1 MNTKDSMDRFSGK
14 NALMASPETSL
25 GRFERIITHKYENFA
40 SRACLPYSQVRNS
53 FYVANKGDIMNR
65 FEGKTALITGGTTG
79 IGLATAKLFINEG
92 ARVIVTGRAAATI
105 KSAQAELGEN
115 AIVVRSDAT
124 SFPDMDALV
133 AKVKEAFGKLDVLF
147 VNAGYGQWIPFEQV
161 TEEVYDE
168 MLNLNAKGPYF
179 IVQKLVPLMPEG
191 SSVVFTTSLANVKA
205 VPALS
210 AYGAAKAALR
220 SMTRSLAGE
229 LSPRGIRVNAV
240 NPGPIG
246 ETDIL
251 QKVGMPKEAKDQ
263 VYIQMAESV
272 PMKRLGTPEEI
283 AKAVAFLAIDATF
296 TTGAEIPVDGG
307 WSQL

>member
-1 MNTKDSMDRFSGK
+1 
-14 NALMASPETSL
+14 
-25 GRFERIITHKYENFA
+25 
-40 SRACLPYSQVRNS
+40 
-53 FYVANKGDIMNR
+53 MNR
-65 FEGKTALITGGTTG
+65 FHGKTALITGGTTG
-79 IGLATAKLFINEG
+79 IGFATAKLFINEG
-92 ARVIVTGRAAATI
+92 ARVIVTGRAATTI

-124 SFPDMDALV
+124 SFSDMDAL
-133 AKVKEAFGKLDVLF
+133 AALVKERFGKLDVLF
-147 VNAGYGQWIPFEQV
+147 VNAGYGRFIPFEAV
-161 TEEVYDE
+161 TLEVYDE

-240 NPGPIG
+240 NPGPIAA
-246 ETDIL
+246 TDIL
-251 QKVGMPKEAKDQ
+251 QKVGMPKDAADQ

-272 PMKRLGTPEEI
+272 PMKRLGQPEEI
-283 AKAVAFLAIDATF
+283 AKAVAYLAIDATY

>member
-1 MNTKDSMDRFSGK
+1 M
-14 NALMASPETSL
+14 
-25 GRFERIITHKYENFA
+25 H
-40 SRACLPYSQVRNS
+40 
-53 FYVANKGDIMNR
+53 R

-79 IGLATAKLFINEG
+79 IGFATAKLFINEG

-124 SFPDMDALV
+124 SFSDMDAL
-133 AKVKEAFGKLDVLF
+133 AALVKERFGKLDVLF

-240 NPGPIG
+240 NPGPIAA
-246 ETDIL
+246 TDIL
-251 QKVGMPKEAKDQ
+251 QKVGMPKDAADQ
-263 VYIQMAESV
+263 VYIQMAQSV
-272 PMKRLGTPEEI
+272 PMKRLGQPEEI
-283 AKAVAFLAIDATF
+283 AKAVAYLAIDATF

>member
-1 MNTKDSMDRFSGK
+1 
-14 NALMASPETSL
+14 
-25 GRFERIITHKYENFA
+25 
-40 SRACLPYSQVRNS
+40 
-53 FYVANKGDIMNR
+53 MNR

-79 IGLATAKLFINEG
+79 IGFATAKLFINEG
-92 ARVIVTGRAAATI
+92 ARVIVTGRAATTI

-124 SFPDMDALV
+124 SFSDMDAL
-133 AKVKEAFGKLDVLF
+133 AALVKERFGKLDVLF

-179 IVQKLVPLMPEG
+179 IVQKLVPLMSEG

-240 NPGPIG
+240 NPGPIAA
-246 ETDIL
+246 TDIL
-251 QKVGMPKEAKDQ
+251 QKVGMPKDAADQ

-272 PMKRLGTPEEI
+272 PMKRLGQPEEI
-283 AKAVAFLAIDATF
+283 AKAVAYLAIDATF

>member
-1 MNTKDSMDRFSGK
+1 MDRFK
-14 NALMASPETSL
+14 
-25 GRFERIITHKYENFA
+25 
-40 SRACLPYSQVRNS
+40 
-53 FYVANKGDIMNR
+53 
-65 FEGKTALITGGTTG
+65 GKTAVITGGTTG

-105 KSAQAELGEN
+105 KIAQAELGEN

-124 SFPDMDALV
+124 SLPDMDAP
-133 AKVKEAFGKLDVLF
+133 AERVKETFGKLDVLF
-147 VNAGYGQWIPFEQV
+147 VNAGYGRFIPFEAV

-191 SSVVFTTSLANVKA
+191 SSVVFTTSIANVKGM
-205 VPALS
+205 PNLS

-220 SMTRSLAGE
+220 ALTRSIAAAL
-229 LSPRGIRVNAV
+229 LPRGIRVNAV
-240 NPGPIG
+240 TPGPIG
-246 ETDIL
+246 STAIL
-251 QKVGMPKEAKDQ
+251 HKVGMPKETVDQ
-263 VYIQMAESV
+263 VYLQMAESV
-272 PMKRLGTPEEI
+272 PMKRLGQPEEI

-296 TTGAEIPVDGG
+296 TTGAEFPVDGG

>member
-1 MNTKDSMDRFSGK
+1 
-14 NALMASPETSL
+14 
-25 GRFERIITHKYENFA
+25 
-40 SRACLPYSQVRNS
+40 
-53 FYVANKGDIMNR
+53 MNR
-65 FEGKTALITGGTTG
+65 FKGKTALITGGTAG

-124 SFPDMDALV
+124 SFTDMDALV
-133 AKVKEAFGKLDVLF
+133 AKVKETFGKLDVLF
-147 VNAGYGQWIPFEQV
+147 VNAGYGQFIPFEQV

-179 IVQKLVPLMPEG
+179 IVQKLVPLMPQG
-191 SSVVFTTSLANVKA
+191 SSVVFTTSLANMKA

-263 VYIQMAESV
+263 VYIQMAASV

-283 AKAVAFLAIDATF
+283 AKAVAFLAVDATF

>member
-1 MNTKDSMDRFSGK
+1 
-14 NALMASPETSL
+14 
-25 GRFERIITHKYENFA
+25 
-40 SRACLPYSQVRNS
+40 
-53 FYVANKGDIMNR
+53 MNR

-79 IGLATAKLFINEG
+79 IGFATAKLFISEG
-92 ARVIVTGRAAATI
+92 ARVILTGRNVATI
-105 KSAQAELGEN
+105 EAAQAELGQN

-124 SFPDMDALV
+124 SFPDMDALA
-133 AKVKEAFGKLDVLF
+133 AKVKETFGKLDVLF

-161 TEEVYDE
+161 SEQIYDE

-263 VYIQMAESV
+263 VYMQMAQSV
-272 PMKRLGTPEEI
+272 PMKRLGRPEEI
-283 AKAVAFLAIDATF
+283 AKAVAYLAIDATF

>member
-1 MNTKDSMDRFSGK
+1 
-14 NALMASPETSL
+14 
-25 GRFERIITHKYENFA
+25 
-40 SRACLPYSQVRNS
+40 
-53 FYVANKGDIMNR
+53 MNR
-65 FEGKTALITGGTTG
+65 FAGKTALITGGTTG
-79 IGLATAKLFINEG
+79 IGFATAKLFISEG
-92 ARVIVTGRAAATI
+92 ARVIVTGRNVATI
-105 KSAQAELGEN
+105 ETAQAELGRN
-115 AIVVRSDAT
+115 AMVVRSDAT
-124 SFPDMDALV
+124 SFSDMDALA
-133 AKVKEAFGKLDVLF
+133 AKVKESFGKLDVLF
-147 VNAGYGQWIPFEQV
+147 VNAGYGQWVPFEQV
-161 TEEVYDE
+161 SEQIYDE

-179 IVQKLVPLMPEG
+179 IVQKLVSLMPEG

-246 ETDIL
+246 ETEIL
-251 QKVGMPKEAKDQ
+251 QKVGMSKEAKDQ
-263 VYIQMAESV
+263 VYIQMAQSV
-272 PMKRLGTPEEI
+272 PMKRLGRPEEI
-283 AKAVAFLAIDATF
+283 AKAVAYLAIDATF

>member
-1 MNTKDSMDRFSGK
+1 M
-14 NALMASPETSL
+14 
-25 GRFERIITHKYENFA
+25 GRFK
-40 SRACLPYSQVRNS
+40 
-53 FYVANKGDIMNR
+53 
-65 FEGKTALITGGTTG
+65 GKTALITGGTTG
-79 IGLATAKLFINEG
+79 IGFATAKLFINEG

-115 AIVVRSDAT
+115 AIVIRSEAT
-124 SFPDMDALV
+124 SFTDMDALV
-133 AKVKEAFGKLDVLF
+133 AKVKETFGKLDVLF

-161 TEEVYDE
+161 SEQIYDE

-263 VYIQMAESV
+263 VYMQMAESV
-272 PMKRLGTPEEI
+272 PMRRLGRPEEI
-283 AKAVAFLAIDATF
+283 AKAVAYLAIDATF

>member
-1 MNTKDSMDRFSGK
+1 
-14 NALMASPETSL
+14 
-25 GRFERIITHKYENFA
+25 
-40 SRACLPYSQVRNS
+40 
-53 FYVANKGDIMNR
+53 MNR

-79 IGLATAKLFINEG
+79 IGFATAKLFISEG
-92 ARVIVTGRAAATI
+92 ARVILTGRNVATI
-105 KSAQAELGEN
+105 EAAQAELGQN

-124 SFPDMDALV
+124 SFSDMDALA
-133 AKVKEAFGKLDVLF
+133 AKVKKTFGKLDVLF

-161 TEEVYDE
+161 SEQIYDE

-263 VYIQMAESV
+263 VYMQMAQSV
-272 PMKRLGTPEEI
+272 PMKRLGRPEEI
-283 AKAVAFLAIDATF
+283 AKAVAYLAVDATF

>member
-1 MNTKDSMDRFSGK
+1 MDRLK
-14 NALMASPETSL
+14 
-25 GRFERIITHKYENFA
+25 
-40 SRACLPYSQVRNS
+40 
-53 FYVANKGDIMNR
+53 
-65 FEGKTALITGGTTG
+65 GKTALITGGTSG

-105 KSAQAELGEN
+105 KSAQAALGEN

-124 SFPDMDALV
+124 SLPDMDALA
-133 AKVKEAFGKLDVLF
+133 AKVKETFGRLDVLF
-147 VNAGYGQWIPFEQV
+147 VNAGYGQFVPFEKV

-179 IVQKLVPLMPEG
+179 IVQKLVPLMPQG
-191 SSVVFTTSLANVKA
+191 SSVVFTTSLANMKA

-220 SMTRSLAGE
+220 SITRSLASE
-229 LSPRGIRVNAV
+229 LLPRGIRVNAV

-246 ETDIL
+246 QADIL
-251 QKVGMPKEAKDQ
+251 QKVGMPKDARDQ
-263 VYIQMAESV
+263 VYLQMAESV

-283 AKAVAFLAIDATF
+283 AKAVAFLAINATF

>member
-1 MNTKDSMDRFSGK
+1 
-14 NALMASPETSL
+14 
-25 GRFERIITHKYENFA
+25 
-40 SRACLPYSQVRNS
+40 
-53 FYVANKGDIMNR
+53 MNR
-65 FEGKTALITGGTTG
+65 FKGKTAVITGGTTG

-105 KSAQAELGEN
+105 KSAQAELGDN
-115 AIVVRSDAT
+115 AIVLRSDAT
-124 SFPDMDALV
+124 SLTDMDALA
-133 AKVKEAFGKLDVLF
+133 AKVKEKFGKLDMLF
-147 VNAGYGQWIPFEQV
+147 VNAGYGHFVPFEQV
-161 TEEVYDE
+161 TETIYDE

-191 SSVVFTTSLANVKA
+191 STVIFTTSLANMKA

-220 SMTRSLAGE
+220 SMTRSLASE
-229 LSPRGIRVNAV
+229 LLPRGIRVNAV

-272 PMKRLGTPEEI
+272 PMKRLGTPDEI

-296 TTGAEIPVDGG
+296 TTRFEIPVDGG